1 MKKKVIIFCDYFGN
15 GGIERV
21 ASYIKNNINKEKYS
35 VEILST
41 IYDSQ
46 IYNEE
51 VIQITNAKNRNP
63 IYRFIKTIT
72 NIRKFTAD
80 ADIVHINMHSPIGL
94 FYAFLLKK
102 RINKIIVHAHNS
114 NFDRDFLKIKLL
126 ISNIFKFLFNSSQY
140 VYIACSKQ
148 ASQFCFGKKVKSKIL
163 HNELDIERYIFNEK
177 KRKETRLKYNIKDNE
192 IVVGNIGRLSKQKNQ
207 GILIDIFAEFRNF
220 YPNAKLILI
229 GEGKEEKNIRKSIVK
244 KNIEKSVIMI
254 NNVKDIENMY
264 QTFDFYVAPSRFE
277 GYGNTIYE
285 AILSSLL
292 CLVSENVCKN
302 FNNKNLISINLNK
315 PALYWATKMKENVG
329 YNRSK
334 IDVSNNNHYIKNIE
348 KLYK

>member
-21 ASYIKNNINKEKYS
+21 AQYIKNNINKDKYI

-102 RINKIIVHAHNS
+102 RVNKIIVHAHNS

-148 ASQFCFGKKVKSKIL
+148 ASQFCFGEKVKSKIL

-207 GILIDIFAEFRNF
+207 GFLIDIFAEFRNF